1 MDAKCRTSLTGTKTT
16 KTDQIPGKRTKNWEN
31 NELGRLGKHKNEKKK
46 KLKSALTHKHEHK
59 LNALTSKEGKD
70 TELK

>member
-31 NELGRLGKHKNEKKK
+31 NELGRLGKHKHEKEKKK
-46 KLKSALTHKHEHK
+46 NYTV
-59 LNALTSKEGKD
+59 
-70 TELK
+70 TEISSHT